1 MRKNLKTALFIA
13 VGLLLWLLSGLFFG
27 ESGPDDHPALAGLEH
42 SGTSTAA
49 DPVRVRARVVQ
60 AESRIRFVIL
70 RGRTESKRSV
80 DVKAEISGKVISRP
94 VERGM
99 HVQRGDLLCELSIDD
114 RGSSVTEALAAFEDA
129 EIEYQGSLKLKE
141 QGLQSQTAI
150 ASAKARLEGAR
161 AQLSRQNLN
170 LARTRIVAP
179 FDGVIE
185 NLHMNVGDF
194 ATRGAAC
201 ATLLDLD
208 PMLVSADVTERE
220 VEHLKLDDRVSGE
233 TSTGRTI
240 SGKLTFIG
248 KQSDPV
254 TRTYPVE
261 ITVENG
267 DYSLRSGLTTS
278 VRIEL
283 DRVNAHL
290 LSPALF
296 TLNDRGE
303 MGIRTVGD
311 SDIVEFHAVSVI
323 EDTPKGAW
331 VKGLPQVTRLITV
344 GQESVLS
351 GQTVEAVYPENAGAS
366 PQ

>member
-27 ESGPDDHPALAGLEH
+27 ESGPDNHPTLASVQDSARPAGSE
-42 SGTSTAA
+42 
-49 DPVRVRARVVQ
+49 PVRVRARIVE
-60 AESRIRFVIL
+60 AEVRTRFVIL

-80 DVKAEISGKVISRP
+80 DVKAEIAGKIVSRP

-99 HVQRGDLLCELSIDD
+99 RVQRGDLLCELSIDD
-114 RGSSVTEALAAFEDA
+114 RVSSVTEAQAALEDA

-150 ASAKARLEGAR
+150 ARAKSRLETAR
-161 AQLSRQNLN
+161 AQLRRQDLN
-170 LARTRIVAP
+170 LERTRIVAP
-179 FDGVIE
+179 FAGAIE
-185 NLHMNVGDF
+185 QLQMNVGDF
-194 ATRGAAC
+194 ASRGSVC

-208 PMLVSADVTERE
+208 PMLVSANVTEGE
-220 VEHLKLDDRVSGE
+220 VEYLNLGDSVSGE
-233 TSTGRTI
+233 TSTGRAVR
-240 SGKLTFIG
+240 GKLTFIG

-267 DYSLRSGLTTS
+267 DFSLRSGLTTS

-283 DRVNAHL
+283 DKVNAHL

-303 MGIRTVGD
+303 MGIRVVGE
-311 SDIVEFHAVSVI
+311 SGVVEFYPVIVI
-323 EDTPKGAW
+323 EDTGAGAW
-331 VKGLPQVTRLITV
+331 VTGLPQVTRLITV
-344 GQESVLS
+344 GQEFVLA
-351 GQTVEAVYPENAGAS
+351 GQAVDAVYPQGNK
-366 PQ
+366 PVLK